1 MKTVTV
7 SAILFLLSGFHIE
20 QTVTQT
26 VTPTPCPEPGTV
38 KITGDYLRIVG
49 TAEEPVL
56 FEATLDPPYS
66 CYQEVTYSW
75 HCRQNVTNSLVSS
88 TPAPIGQY
96 SPSSRDSSG
105 NNVYTNACSD
115 VNFQELSGAG
125 SAIRLNQ
132 STMDPGAIYVIKV
145 NVTVGTASVSFAQE
159 LHVIGGG
166 PLPVFEIRCRD
177 NCLNILKVTKEFK
190 AEVHCSAVCGRDDW
204 DYRWQLFEENV
215 ETGDV
220 AEIPNLAVLLD
231 EDIDDDSLKVDDNI
245 LEPGKKYR
253 FRVTGTAEEDGSIWS
268 FTEYH
273 VLSTPIYN
281 VNCSVIPKTGF
292 AADAGFTIA
301 AEVPVEVSSE
311 EDIDYSFFSSNTLL
325 TTQRE
330 SAAGPYRLESGVI
343 DSHFAVTIKVQA
355 VGDKGF
361 FSECYVNA
369 SGQPNSPGLDSP
381 VAVLPPPKP
390 PLNLWQDT
398 LTLAYEAEVEID
410 QGDAATAA
418 SLAVNIVDLLDQ
430 VLAGD
435 PDPSQTLTDQG
446 YGDLLNEALNST
458 THHPSPTA
466 PPVRN
471 GYIFGHDWST
481 ATTIDGVS
489 NMLPPNTPGT
499 GENKGTRPVACQD
512 SNPGPLGSESSTR
525 AVTPHDLTLSVFSL
539 QMFVRSTLI
548 EKLSGRAAELRDVS
562 SLQQGTDGMVKLLN
576 TGGQVYIESQVLAA
590 ESLLHYSTN
599 LHQATLAGGDQ
610 IDGEQ
615 LPTVLGHFDDATD
628 VLTSVVLR
636 SSLSDSPPVVFD
648 TPVGSVMYQKHTKE
662 NIQQGGFA
670 TERDEGF
677 VTLPDPSAVF
687 GTENNE
693 NIIDSKF
700 VAFTRNPM
708 TWDPETIPRSSVL
721 SLDFFNETGTRL
733 PVQDTP
739 SPLKFHI
746 QNYDKPGFPNVTFM
760 NESTVADNGLTYHRM
775 DVDNDTT
782 PTPVLVMLIP
792 PPHVVG
798 REQVFLWES
807 AERAC
812 DVSGPELSGR
822 DVTDLF
828 PWLYPEVNGTYYIG
842 VKELGPNEC
851 RNVPGAS
858 VADVKSKIKDAL
870 DNETYSLAILTP
882 QCVWWDKNGVGQWK
896 PSGCTVGPDTT
907 ARYTQCLTTH
917 LTAFGSDFIVPP
929 NSIDFSTVFAKF
941 ANLSDNAAVFSTVI
955 VMFGI
960 YFIIVYFLFKADKLD
975 RLKWGVLPIADN
987 KESDENFYLLTVYTG
1002 LKSGSGTSSK
1012 AGIILHG
1019 ADGDTRPRPLAA
1031 SKNQVF
1037 KRGSISSFLLS
1048 TSVDLGDLT
1057 HLHVWHD
1064 NSGTGGDASWFLD
1077 KIVVGDLRSDKR
1089 YVFFCQ
1095 RWLAVEMEDGKV
1107 DRFLS
1112 AAGRDELTN
1121 FSSIFHE
1128 RTRTDMSD
1136 GHLWFSVASRP
1147 TRSHFTRVQRA
1158 SCCLS
1163 LVFLTMI
1170 TNAMFYQTDDSGRQQ
1185 AFVLMRSDHER
1196 EIHVARLEVYAGGFV
1211 GFPMMNGMS
1220 TGMSLTHIYAH
1231 IPGNP
1236 WEDPEDQSATD
1247 GPTFCDPEALNFIIV
1262 YVFSKSRPNPGKT
1275 RQSSTGSLYTTPS
1288 SSFELTKMH
1297 RDPLKRQN
1305 KERKQS
1311 GLPHWCVYIGW
1322 VLVFLSATGSAFFVI
1337 LYSMEWGAEKSGEW
1351 LTSILLSIFQS
1362 VLLVQP
1368 LKVLLLGLLIAFI
1381 FKKTG
1386 KSEIV
1391 DAGALNDDEE
1401 FLPRSMDAKDVR
1413 PPEQPVSSRAADDM
1427 QLAAARALRLKEAR
1441 MRTIL
1446 WDVFKHFLV
1455 VTVVFYL
1462 AFSSAA
1468 TVGYHMNKSLNGRFP
1483 NFTKINSIDKLWSWS
1498 NTELLGVLF
1507 TQNGS
1512 KLLDDQSYRVGA
1524 AAFKQF
1530 RSRPG
1535 DCRTNIT
1542 PFPTCKLDYTMEQHE
1557 ERDFAVA
1564 WRSLPE
1570 TDVNGTRC
1578 RPNCAND
1585 TAWTFTKGKSLPYFG
1600 QVRTYTDGAYMFEIG
1615 DDPEQAVFTMEHLQE
1630 NGWLDGFTEA
1640 VVVEINAYNAN
1651 ADLFAV
1657 ITLIVEFVAGR
1668 GTTASRNVHV
1678 FKLSSYVGTSGHL
1691 MIGFQITF
1699 VVLFALSLFR
1709 EGKKMFQQKRVY
1721 FCQPWNC
1728 LEFFRLVIC
1737 VVAVVL
1743 FAVKEGLR
1751 SSYVSQLKAREGEF
1765 LSFRIIA
1772 NFTDVFA
1779 SILALLVF
1787 VMTLQFLQLLSFNR
1801 FIAFSTLGGLLFGG
1815 EAESY
1820 ITILSSARTLL
1831 VMMFGDMSFTD
1842 MSAHH
1847 VIIGRIYFLSFVIAV
1862 VMVLSNM
1869 FLGILDE
1876 QFSTSK
1882 NNPDGPGGDSDMGEF
1897 MVNKVLQYF
1906 GIGTRAV
1913 RPEGS
1918 KKSLKEDQ
1926 ATEYTEELE
1935 DKLDLVLKKINLL

>member
-7 SAILFLLSGFHIE
+7 SAILFLLSGFHIG

-26 VTPTPCPEPGTV
+26 STPASCPDPGTV

-49 TAEEPVL
+49 TAEEPAL

-66 CYQEVTYSW
+66 CYQVVTYSW

-96 SPSSRDSSG
+96 SPSSRDSGG
-105 NNVYTNACSD
+105 NYVYTNACSD

-145 NVTVGTASVSFAQE
+145 NVTVGTVSVSFAQE

-166 PLPVFEIRCRD
+166 PLPVFEIRCRE
-177 NCLNILKVTKEFK
+177 NCLDVLKVTKDLKLE
-190 AEVHCSAVCGRDDW
+190 ASCTTGCSTSSSGSGNSGWWNSRRRRNWVTW
-204 DYRWQLFEENV
+204 NYRWQLYEENIV
-215 ETGDV
+215 TGEV
-220 AEIPNLAVLLD
+220 TEIPDFAGMTWGGINRNQL
-231 EDIDDDSLKVDDNI
+231 ILKKYK
-245 LEPGKKYR
+245 LEPDKKYR
-253 FRVTGTAEEDGSIWS
+253 LRVKGSKSDGSSWS
-268 FTEYH
+268 FREYH
-273 VLSTPIYN
+273 VFSGPPSS
-281 VNCSVIPKTGF
+281 VNCSVTPKTGF
-292 AADAGFTIA
+292 AADTGFAIA
-301 AEVPVEVSSE
+301 AEVPPEVSSE

-330 SAAGPYRLESGVI
+330 SVAGPYRLQTGDAHSA
-343 DSHFAVTIKVQA
+343 FAVTIKVQA
-355 VGDKGF
+355 DGDEGF
-361 FSECYVNA
+361 FSECSVNV
-369 SGQPNSPGLDSP
+369 S
-381 VAVLPPPKP
+381 VLPNVKP

-430 VLAGD
+430 VLAGICDAVADFPEVGNVMTSGVHQKWREDGISHHHGSERD

-446 YGDLLNEALNST
+446 YGDLLDEALNST

-499 GENKGTRPVACQD
+499 GENK
-512 SNPGPLGSESSTR
+512 
-525 AVTPHDLTLSVFSL
+525 L

-576 TGGQVYIESQVLAA
+576 TGGQVYIESQILAA
-590 ESLLHYSTN
+590 ESLHLYSTN
-599 LHQATLAGGDQ
+599 LHQAILVEGGYIDVPQLLQMSEDGFTGSRALLCCHLDRRVSRRCTYGFGSKLLSGAGASWLYMRCRRVRAPTWFLSNSACIVNG
-610 IDGEQ
+610 IGAVLHNVMGERGMSGTSSVITWQ
-615 LPTVLGHFDDATD
+615 DMLPTVLEQFQDATD
-628 VLTSVVLR
+628 ILTSLVLR
-636 SSLSDSPPVVFD
+636 SSLSDSPPVVFN

-677 VTLPDPSAVF
+677 VTLPDPSVVF

-693 NIIDSKF
+693 NIIDSKSLPPTIAWVPSWLVYVRSYSRCRSGRKLTRMF
-700 VAFTRNPM
+700 VAFRRNPM
-708 TWDPETIPRSSVL
+708 TWDPETEPRSSVL
-721 SLDFFNETGTRL
+721 SLDFFDEAGARL
-733 PVQDTP
+733 PVQDTVQ
-739 SPLKFHI
+739 PLEFFI

-792 PPHVVG
+792 PPHVIAY
-798 REQVFLWES
+798 QVYMQYNEPPTPDHYNFTTTIPPL
-807 AERAC
+807 ERAC

-858 VADVKSKIKDAL
+858 LADVKSKIKVAL

-882 QCVWWDKNGVGQWK
+882 QCVWWDKNGGGQWK
-896 PSGCTVGPDTT
+896 PSGCTVGPNTT
-907 ARYTQCLTTH
+907 VSHTQCLTTH
-917 LTAFGSDFIVPP
+917 LTSFGSDFIVPP

-1019 ADGDTRPRPLAA
+1019 ADGDTGPRPLAA

-1128 RTRTDMSD
+1128 RTRHDMSD

-1170 TNAMFYQTDDSGRQQ
+1170 TNAMFFRTDDSVRQQ
-1185 AFVLMRSDHER
+1185 
-1196 EIHVARLEVYAGGFV
+1196 
-1211 GFPMMNGMS
+1211 
-1220 TGMSLTHIYAH
+1220 
-1231 IPGNP
+1231 
-1236 WEDPEDQSATD
+1236 
-1247 GPTFCDPEALNFIIV
+1247 
-1262 YVFSKSRPNPGKT
+1262 SRPNPGKT
-1275 RQSSTGSLYTTPS
+1275 RQSSTGSFYKIPS
-1288 SSFELTKMH
+1288 SASKMH

-1305 KERKQS
+1305 NKRKQS

-1381 FKKTG
+1381 FKKIG

-1401 FLPRSMDAKDVR
+1401 FLPRPMDAKDVR

-1468 TVGYHMNKSLNGRFP
+1468 TVGYHMNKSLNARFP
-1483 NFTKINSIDKLWSWS
+1483 TFKKIKSIDKLWSWS

-1507 TQNGS
+1507 AQNGS

-1542 PFPTCKLDYTMEQHE
+1542 RFPTCKLDYTMEQHE

-1564 WRSLPE
+1564 WRSLPD

-1668 GTTASRNVHV
+1668 GTTATRNVHV

-1709 EGKKMFQQKRVY
+1709 EGKKMFQQKRMY

-1751 SSYVSQLKAREGEF
+1751 SSYVSQLKAREGGF

-1801 FIAFSTLGGLLFGG
+1801 FIGVLFHTLRKASKKIAAFLLMFSVIFVAFSTLGGLLFGG

-1820 ITILSSARTLL
+1820 ITLLTSARTLL

-1842 MSAHH
+1842 MSAQK
-1847 VIIGRIYFLSFVIAV
+1847 VIIGRIYFL
-1862 VMVLSNM
+1862 
-1869 FLGILDE
+1869 
-1876 QFSTSK
+1876 
-1882 NNPDGPGGDSDMGEF
+1882 
-1897 MVNKVLQYF
+1897 
-1906 GIGTRAV
+1906 
-1913 RPEGS
+1913 
-1918 KKSLKEDQ
+1918 
-1926 ATEYTEELE
+1926 
-1935 DKLDLVLKKINLL
+1935 